1 MTASTVDHLVS
12 VTVFLAAILLFISL
26 FNQTIQTA
34 ILYQQHRHLATVCSD
49 LLDNMMLNPGYP
61 LNWGKT
67 NSTPTSFGLQDPEFT
82 QYRLSPFS
90 LMRLQSLTGT
100 PFTYPRTGVTYS
112 NMSMGFGN
120 FLFVPYT
127 EAIDYSTAAQLLG
140 TNNTYGFQLTIT
152 PIVTVSIEETHAAN
166 PLTLAIKVAGAGFP
180 LANAEVS
187 YCFLKVND
195 KGGQSNPSYTSL
207 FGTTYTDNGG
217 SAVVNIPN
225 VDANTA
231 YAFIAYAHTSGLV
244 GTGYHERVSGD
255 TQYVLPLIDSFED
268 RRVLLVHS
276 YNVHD
281 FGPPESSVFFNA
293 TFVLLTED
301 FTLREMPMEN
311 STGKL
316 GKVVYGQGTEKTY
329 ENLTIP
335 TYNPGILIVT
345 YQSNNEYGV
354 VLMPWGIS
362 SMAFPVTFGS
372 TYPFDKEWVVTDIR
386 QVLVN
391 SIAYQARLSLWSL
404 KGYGVIG

>member
-1 MTASTVDHLVS
+1 MTASTIDHLVS

-49 LLDNMMLNPGYP
+49 LLDNIMLNPGYP

-112 NMSMGFGN
+112 NMSIGFGN